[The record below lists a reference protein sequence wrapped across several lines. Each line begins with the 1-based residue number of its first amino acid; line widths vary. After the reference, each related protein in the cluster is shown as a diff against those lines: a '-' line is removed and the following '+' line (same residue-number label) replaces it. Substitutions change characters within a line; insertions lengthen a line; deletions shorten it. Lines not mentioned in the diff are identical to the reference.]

1 MLKTSALNTILEQID
16 NLSDEDQELL
26 IDVVKKRLIERRRNQ
41 IADNIKQAHEEYES
55 DNVIRGLVE
64 DIINELNNLWI

>member
-64 DIINELNNLWI
+64 DIINELNNL